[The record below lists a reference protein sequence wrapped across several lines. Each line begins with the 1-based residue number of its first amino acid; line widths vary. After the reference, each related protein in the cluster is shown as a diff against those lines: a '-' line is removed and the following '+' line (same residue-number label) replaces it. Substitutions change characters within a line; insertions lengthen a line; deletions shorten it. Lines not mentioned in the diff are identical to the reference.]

1 MLSGIYGRRIT
12 QNNNIKVL
20 PRSDYAKYVGLS
32 KSTLIK
38 KITWIPLFHISG
50 QTAHL
55 TNHQEKYWIE
65 YCWLSDSPRRVN
77 LTVNLLLLTLL

>member
-32 KSTLIK
+32 KSTLK
-38 KITWIPLFHISG
+38 KITWIPLFHISE

-55 TNHQEKYWIE
+55 TNHQEKCWIE

-77 LTVNLLLLTLL
+77 LTVNLLRLTLL